1 MPAPVDD
8 EVALAL
14 RARTEPRAFAPLYGR
29 YVDPIYRYCYPR
41 LGSREAA
48 EDATSLVFAKA
59 LAALPSYRGGPF
71 RRWLFAIAHNVIT
84 DGFRASRSTQP
95 LDAATEVVNPA
106 PTPEDLALI
115 ADGARWVGSLLA
127 QLPAEQRR
135 VVELR
140 LSELSGP
147 EIGHVLGRSPVN
159 VRSIQSRAIAQLRTL
174 LGVRPASTEESCDA
188 DR

>member
-1 MPAPVDD
+1 MD
-8 EVALAL
+8 EEISLAL
-14 RARTEPRAFAPLYGR
+14 RARTEPEAFAPLYGR
-29 YVDPIYRYCYPR
+29 YVDPIYRYCYRR

-71 RRWLFAIAHNVIT
+71 RSWLFAIAHNVIT
-84 DGFRASRSTQP
+84 DGFRAARPTQP
-95 LDAATEVVNPA
+95 LAAATEIVDPA
-106 PTPEDLALI
+106 PTPEDLALV
-115 ADGARWVGSLLA
+115 ADGARWVQSLLA

-140 LSELSGP
+140 LSGLSGP
-147 EIGHVLGRSPVN
+147 EIGHVLGRSHVN
-159 VRSIQSRAIAQLRTL
+159 VRSIQSRAIARLRAL
-174 LGVRPASTEESCDA
+174 MGIRPASMEESRDA